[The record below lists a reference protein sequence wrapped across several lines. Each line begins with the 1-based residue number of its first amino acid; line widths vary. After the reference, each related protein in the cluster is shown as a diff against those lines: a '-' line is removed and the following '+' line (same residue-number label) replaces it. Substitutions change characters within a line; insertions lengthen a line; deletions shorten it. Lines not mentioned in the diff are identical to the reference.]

1 MAFLFTPLSDT
12 IDLMTKNDYPNIQ
25 DVYDLMQ
32 KPPTPADKK
41 CLQKAYD
48 FAKQAHAG
56 QKRANGDPY
65 FYHAFEVAKN
75 LADFRMDRTTIIA
88 GFLHDTIEDTSVTE
102 DEVENEFGKEV
113 LFLVNGVT
121 KLGTLKYK
129 GAKRHV
135 ESLRKFFVAMSEDAR
150 VLIIKLADRLH
161 NLNTLQF
168 LKDRPDKQKR
178 IALES
183 IEIHAPLANRLGMWK
198 LKSEIEDL
206 AFPFAYPDEYK
217 QVQDLLKQ
225 KSHTTQKYLEQVY
238 KSLRKELAK
247 QHIDVEK
254 ASYRIKGVY
263 SLYKKLQKK
272 DMDIDKIYDIVA
284 LRVIVP
290 TIEDCYRVLGIIH
303 SLWRPLPGRIKDFIA
318 VPKPNGYQSI
328 HTTIFTGN
336 GGISEIQ
343 IRTPEMHQEAEY
355 GIASHYTYKKKKY
368 EKKRKEATQWIPQ
381 LNELQDNTQD
391 PDNFIENLRLDFFNK
406 RIFAFT
412 PNGDV
417 IDLPE
422 DSCAID
428 FAFSV
433 HSDIGMHASA
443 ASINGKNSKL
453 ETKLKNGDIV
463 KIDTKKSAVP
473 SAKWLDYVK
482 TTLAKRHIKNYLGD
496 NSLMSKFMNRFK
508 Q

>member
-1 MAFLFTPLSDT
+1 M
-12 IDLMTKNDYPNIQ
+12 NDEKYPNIQ
-25 DVYDLMQ
+25 DIFDLMQ
-32 KPPTPADKK
+32 KTPTATDKQW
-41 CLQKAYD
+41 LQKAYD
-48 FAKQAHAG
+48 FAEQAHRP

-75 LADFRMDRTTIIA
+75 LADFGMDRTTIIA
-88 GFLHDTIEDTSVTE
+88 GFLHDTIEDTPATE

-121 KLGTLKYK
+121 KLGHLKYK
-129 GAKRHV
+129 GAQRHV
-135 ESLRKFFVAMSEDAR
+135 ESLRKFFVAMAEDAR
-150 VLIIKLADRLH
+150 VIIIKLADRLH
-161 NLNTLQF
+161 NLKTLQYIP
-168 LKDRPDKQKR
+168 RPDKQKR

-198 LKSEIEDL
+198 LKQQIEDL
-206 AFPFAYPDEYK
+206 AFPFAYPEEHK
-217 QVQDLLKQ
+217 KVQELLKQ
-225 KSHTTQKYLEQVY
+225 RSKVNQKYLEQVY

-247 QHIDVEK
+247 HNIDVDK

-272 DMDIDKIYDIVA
+272 DMDIEKIYDIVA

-303 SLWRPLPGRIKDFIA
+303 SLWKPLPGRIKDFIA
-318 VPKPNGYQSI
+318 LPKPNGYQSL

-336 GGISEIQ
+336 GGIAEIQ

-355 GIASHYTYKKKKY
+355 GIASHFAYKQKKY
-368 EKKRKEATQWIPQ
+368 TKKIDEKTQWIPEFK
-381 LNELQDNTQD
+381 NLQQAVQD

-412 PNGDV
+412 PKGDV

-422 DSCAID
+422 NSCAID
-428 FAFSV
+428 FAFSI
-433 HSDIGMHASA
+433 HTDIGMHASA
-443 ASINGKNSKL
+443 ANINGVNRKL
-453 ETKLKNGDIV
+453 DTKLANGDIV
-463 KIDTKKSAVP
+463 HIETKKTAHP
-473 SAKWLDYVK
+473 SSKWLEHVQ
-482 TTLAKRHIKNYLGD
+482 TTLAKRHIKAYLQD
-496 NSLMSKFMNRFK
+496 NSLMNKFMNRFK
-508 Q
+508 